1 MGVENGNDHRPF
13 SVVHS
18 IIYDEQKKSPV
29 SAWLMNTK
37 EEVIYHAKVI
47 FVNAATMNSN
57 LPEFV
62 SNRLPNGREMTM
74 DYLENMSVP

>member
-1 MGVENGNDHRPF
+1 
-13 SVVHS
+13 
-18 IIYDEQKKSPV
+18 
-29 SAWLMNTK
+29 MNTK